1 MLGTSKIRTGLLCL
15 FCLTAM
21 SLCAQNSTTVTDT
34 KLQWPGSIEG
44 STHEL
49 AMQGDYIYVTGQ
61 NMHCVAKVSYDGS
74 IEYWPMDEGSGP
86 HGIVFDA
93 QGRLWVSLEFKGQV
107 VRLDEKGKVIE
118 RISTDITGPGIETP
132 INTSPH
138 GLGLDADGKTIWFTG
153 KRTSTVGK
161 INPDGTVDHFQLES
175 LGGVPIYLHAGPDG
189 NMWGT
194 ELLTSKILHVT
205 PKGEVNEFDIPTA
218 NSRPIAIKPDPTGDY
233 MWFTE
238 EAGNKVARI
247 DMVGNVDEFSVPA
260 TQANQIL
267 AGLSF
272 DSQGNL
278 WVQSYVDQ
286 NNPNPAGNDYIIK
299 FDKSILRAPAGD
311 LSNVEITYYKVPT
324 SKTVMHR
331 IKEGKDGNMYFT
343 ELKQDKLGKVTV
355 STLIKSGGEEE

>member
-1 MLGTSKIRTGLLCL
+1 MYRFFQLSFCTFLLLSFLSFTVAAQSK
-15 FCLTAM
+15 
-21 SLCAQNSTTVTDT
+21 VTDRN
-34 KLQWPGSIEG
+34 LNWPSAIKG

-49 AMQGDYIYVTGQ
+49 AMHGEYIYITGQ
-61 NMHCVAKVSYDGS
+61 NMHHVAKMSYGGS
-74 IEYWPMDEGSGP
+74 IEYFAMPEGSGP
-86 HGIVFDA
+86 HGIVFDKK
-93 QGRLWVSLEFKGQV
+93 GRLWVSLEFKGVV
-107 VRLDEKGKVIE
+107 VRLDERGKIVE
-118 RISTDITGPGIETP
+118 EISTHITGPGISTP

-161 INPDGTVDHFQLES
+161 ISPNGKVQHFELPS

-205 PKGEVNEFDIPTA
+205 PKGKVTEFIIPTT

-238 EAGNKVARI
+238 EAGNKVGRI
-247 DMVGNVDEFSVPA
+247 DMQGNIDEFAVPA
-260 TQANQIL
+260 TQTNQIL
-267 AGLSF
+267 AGLTF

-286 NNPNPAGNDYIIK
+286 NNPLPEGNDYIIK

-324 SKTVMHR
+324 AKTVMHR
-331 IKEGKDGNMYFT
+331 IKEGKDGNIYFT

-355 STLIKSGGEEE
+355 ATPIEKGKG

>member
-1 MLGTSKIRTGLLCL
+1 MRTYLKRMGWLLSLCL
-15 FCLTAM
+15 LQNAI
-21 SLCAQNSTTVTDT
+21 SAQNSTTVTDT
-34 KLQWPGSIEG
+34 PIDWPGSIEG

-49 AMQGDYIYVTGQ
+49 AMRGDYVYITGQ
-61 NMHCVAKVSYDGS
+61 NMHCVAKMNYDGEF
-74 IEYWPMDEGSGP
+74 EYWPMPKGSGP
-86 HGIVFDA
+86 HGIVFDD
-93 QGRLWVSLEFKGQV
+93 QGRLWVSLEFHGEV
-107 VRLDEKGKVIE
+107 VRLNEKGKIVE
-118 RISTDITGPGIETP
+118 RISTDIKGHGIRKP

-161 INPDGTVDHFQLES
+161 INPDGSVEHFQLES

-205 PKGEVNEFDIPTA
+205 PKGAVSEFDIPTS
-218 NSRPIAIKPDPTGDY
+218 NSRPIAIKPDPIGDY

-238 EAGNKVARI
+238 EAGNKVSRI
-247 DMVGNVDEFSVPA
+247 NMKGEVDEFSVPA
-260 TQANQIL
+260 TQTNQIL
-267 AGLSF
+267 AGLTF

-286 NNPNPAGNDYIIK
+286 NNPDPAGNDYIIK

-311 LSNVEITYYKVPT
+311 LSDVEITYYKVPT

-343 ELKQDKLGKVTV
+343 ELKQDKIGKVTV
-355 STLIKSGGEEE
+355 KTAIKRKGEE